1 MVAPATAFKVVSEFQ
16 FEIGSAVL
24 STQTLQN
31 EVGKL
36 SSLADEAL
44 FSFKSLGLGLAANLG
59 LGGGGALGLF
69 SNAIQSS
76 EKFRDVQLS
85 LSTIISANRDVL
97 TGTIDTFNDRLS
109 SSSKIIKDIVADARK
124 FGINEAAL
132 LETTKLL
139 SAQLVPKGFAG
150 TDFEVPREISRD
162 LLKAAPVLGV
172 DPGLVQGQLL
182 RIIEGSASIGD
193 TLFRR
198 LKSETQAF
206 SDIKTS
212 KQFNI
217 LQAAERLDRLRRGL
231 GQFTNDSEVLE
242 DRLFSLSG
250 QMAKLKSLTLGVDA
264 ILRPLGDVL
273 KRPIIKVLSELN
285 KILEQKGSA
294 IVQSF
299 ANVLAPLVESPRSLI
314 INLMQMKE
322 AMNDVSRTG
331 KALATGGIFGLIGF
345 ALSKLTGIARLAS
358 PVISIVGIVFSGL
371 LDTLDRVS
379 NPLIAIITDMIK
391 LAGVLTIIAGVLF
404 KFGLLNKTLLVIGF
418 AIKTVI
424 PPMLALL
431 GFFQLISRAVA
442 IARVNDAQNLVD
454 VSAKFAQVS
463 EKIFSAL
470 NMIIT
475 PFAMLF
481 NAVAEL
487 ISPLFS
493 VTLTINPLIDILN
506 LTAKVLDKLGNG
518 FITLAALMDG
528 SLAAMAF
535 FVENFNI
542 MDIFSVD
549 ALADNAGKAGA
560 AFDDAFNAFV
570 ENAVSRQ
577 GQGGNTIVQQNIQ
590 VDKIDIK
597 NEFKEQQE
605 PDRVA
610 FTIKDQIMKA
620 ATNPVQSLNKGL
632 STGLQGSLTASGI

>member
-97 TGTIDTFNDRLS
+97 TGTIETFNDRLA

-217 LQAAERLDRLRRGL
+217 LPAAERLDRLRRGL
-231 GQFTNDSEVLE
+231 GQFTNDAEVLD
-242 DRLFSLSG
+242 DRLGSLAG
-250 QMAKLKSLTLGVDA
+250 QMAVLKSLTVGVDSIFRKLGDVVKVPIIA
-264 ILRPLGDVL
+264 VMKDINRILSVNGRAFVDNMADILRPLIED
-273 KRPIIKVLSELN
+273 
-285 KILEQKGSA
+285 
-294 IVQSF
+294 
-299 ANVLAPLVESPRSLI
+299 PRQAI
-314 INLMQMKE
+314 INLLQLKS
-322 AMNDVSRTG
+322 AISDV
-331 KALATGGIFGLIGF
+331 
-345 ALSKLTGIARLAS
+345 
-358 PVISIVGIVFSGL
+358 
-371 LDTLDRVS
+371 D
-379 NPLIAIITDMIK
+379 
-391 LAGVLTIIAGVLF
+391 
-404 KFGLLNKTLLVIGF
+404 
-418 AIKTVI
+418 KTVTT
-424 PPMLALL
+424 LAKAGILQLL
-431 GFFQLISRAVA
+431 GFIFSKIAKVSMFASPLIGALTIGISVFADALGQINDPLAQFLERLTKIGSVMAAIAVTLLIFGKLGIAIKILGLVLKLAIAPALALFGVFQLMSRAAA
-442 IARVNDAQNLVD
+442 IAKVADAD
-454 VSAKFAQVS
+454 KIAAFSAKFAEIS
-463 EKIFSAL
+463 SRLFKAI
-470 NMIIT
+470 NMMLT

-493 VTLTINPLIDILN
+493 VTNTMPVMIQALESVVPI
-506 LTAKVLDKLGNG
+506 AEKLGNG